1 MALRSTLNSSGRM
14 DVFLFFLEDE
24 LDRHLGAAIVSTY

>member
-1 MALRSTLNSSGRM
+1 MALRSTLKSSGRM

-24 LDRHLGAAIVSTY
+24 LDRHLLAIVSMY